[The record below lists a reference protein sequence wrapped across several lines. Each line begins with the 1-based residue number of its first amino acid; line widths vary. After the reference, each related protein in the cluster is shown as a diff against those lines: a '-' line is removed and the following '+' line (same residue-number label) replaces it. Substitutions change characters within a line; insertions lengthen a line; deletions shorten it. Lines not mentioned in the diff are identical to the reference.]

1 MLYRWGERY
10 RAISLNAEVMS
21 FFKGRE
27 NYSVDDKGRV
37 AIPAKM
43 RKSMSPEA
51 ADTFVVTRG
60 PDEDPCI
67 YVYPLDEWKKME
79 AQLAGLNQYNGRDRF
94 FVRTLLYWADELVLD
109 KQHRVMIPKALLE
122 FAKIDKNALIIGAMD
137 HIEIWN
143 PEIFDSYLNKRDESY
158 ADVAERVMGGRL
170 L

>member
-1 MLYRWGERY
+1 
-10 RAISLNAEVMS
+10 MS

-27 NYSVDDKGRV
+27 TYSVDDKGRL

-67 YVYPLDEWKKME
+67 YAYPQDEWKKME
-79 AQLAGLNQYNGRDRF
+79 EQLVGLNQYNDQDRF
-94 FVRTLLYWADELVLD
+94 FLRTLLYWADELMLD
-109 KQHRVMIPKALLE
+109 KQHRVMLPKALVE
-122 FAKIDKNALIIGAMD
+122 FAGIEKTALIIGAMD
-137 HIEIWN
+137 HLEIWN
-143 PEIFDSYLNKRDESY
+143 PEIFESYLSKRQESY
-158 ADVAERVMGGRL
+158 SDVAERVMGGRL